1 MMRLSRKLQL
11 VLAGAVAALFCI
23 VIGVVWFAT
32 TMRALSNG
40 RELADNRVKELGHSV
55 RALSDRHMLNT
66 AHLVANAVGRA
77 DRATNE
83 KLYELLSLFDVSE
96 IHVIGED
103 GIIHF
108 STVPTDLNWNMADGE
123 QSAEFL
129 QLLHGVKEFAQPLR
143 PKSNG
148 GTPIRYVGVCFPEGG
163 GFLQAALDEESFRN
177 NLHAHAEDI
186 SELLRVR
193 AKGFVLLA
201 DDDLTILSAPAD
213 SGIAV
218 GDSLAAAI
226 GLTTEELIEKGEE
239 ELFRTVTPKGP
250 VYGYLTTT
258 TGGIKI
264 LVVQPEDELFSQRN
278 SLIPILAAAAL
289 PLFLAF
295 FFLVNWSVQHFFTDD
310 VVRIDAALGRISA
323 GGLDEVVDVRSCV
336 EFSSL
341 SDNINAAAA
350 ALRHHAE
357 AERIR
362 LQQERD
368 AAIAA
373 EKERNYFFAS
383 VSHDIRTPLNS
394 IIGFTQL
401 LRIGAKDEAT
411 RHKYL
416 DSIVAS
422 GEMLMQLINDV
433 LDLSRLEAGK
443 MVFAAEWCNV
453 GALVSDTLAAFELRA
468 RENGLSLSAEIPADL
483 PHIRTDP
490 HRLRQILFN
499 LLGNAVKYTH
509 EGGVRVAVNWIPGEN
524 AHGELEIAVRDTGI
538 GISREDMVRLG
549 RPFEQLS
556 VQNGQNGTGLGLAIC
571 KQMLNRM
578 GGELRIKSELG
589 HGSAFTIVL
598 HGVEGR
604 KVAPEPAEPTKAP
617 LPESEFGNV
626 RMLLVDDMEL
636 NLIVLASLCRHLGLK
651 DIDTAESGAAALDM
665 LRKQRYDLVLT
676 DLWMPEMDGEQFT
689 AAIRADP
696 ALRDTPVCAVTADV
710 EARKTYR
717 DHGFDGIL
725 LKPVQLDALRDL
737 IQAHAGR

>member
-40 RELADNRVKELGHSV
+40 RELADNRVKELGFSV

-66 AHLVANAVGRA
+66 AHLVANAIGRA

-83 KLYELLSLFDVSE
+83 KLYELLNLFEVSE
-96 IHVIGED
+96 IHVIGDD

-108 STVPTDLNWNMADGE
+108 STVPSDLNWNMADGE

-148 GTPIRYVGVCFPEGG
+148 GTPVRYVGVCFPEGG
-163 GFLQAALDEESFRN
+163 GFLQAALDEESFHR

-186 SELLRVR
+186 AELLRVR
-193 AKGFVLLA
+193 TKGFVLLA
-201 DDDLTILSAPAD
+201 DSDLTILSAPAD
-213 SGIAV
+213 AGIAV
-218 GDSLAAAI
+218 GESLAAAV
-226 GLTTEELIEKGEE
+226 GLTTEELIEKGEGD
-239 ELFRTVTPKGP
+239 LFRVATPKGP
-250 VYGYLTTT
+250 IYGYLTTT

-278 SLIPILAAAAL
+278 SLIPILVSAAL

-323 GGLDEVVDVRSCV
+323 GGLDEVVDVRSCA

-373 EKERNYFFAS
+373 EKERNYFFAA

-453 GALVSDTLAAFELRA
+453 GGLVSDTLAAFELRA
-468 RENGLSLSAEIPADL
+468 RESGLSLSAEIPPNL

-499 LLGNAVKYTH
+499 ILGNAVKYTH
-509 EGGVRVAVNWIPGEN
+509 EGGVRVAVKWIPGEN
-524 AHGELEIAVRDTGI
+524 AHGELEITVRDTGI
-538 GISREDMVRLG
+538 GISREDMARLG

-571 KQMLNRM
+571 RQMLNRM

-604 KVAPEPAEPTKAP
+604 KAVPESAEPAKHP

-696 ALRDTPVCAVTADV
+696 ALRDIPVCAVTADV

-737 IQAHAGR
+737 IQAHAGH